1 MYDYDLIVVGG
12 GPAGYVA
19 AIRGSQLGLKTA
31 VMEKENMGG
40 TCLNIGCIP
49 TKALYQS
56 AKLMREIAR
65 GEEFGIHVPAGEM
78 DFPAVITRKDKVVAR
93 LVGGVQHLMKKNRV
107 TVIRGKASFADSHT
121 LTDAVGK
128 RYTAKYILVAT
139 GSHNN
144 LPPVPGIDGKN
155 VIDST
160 AALSL
165 EQLPEDLI
173 IVGGGVI
180 GAELGNIFAAFG
192 SRVTIVEMLPQLI
205 RGASQECAEA
215 LKAGLERSGVR
226 VELSAAVKKISDDA
240 QGRKSVTFAKDGKEQ
255 VVQAQYVLVATGRA
269 PNTDG
274 LNLEKAGVKT
284 EPRGWI
290 QVNDQ
295 MRTNVTHIYAA
306 GDVTGRS
313 FLAHAAY
320 EEGCVAVEN
329 MAGNR
334 KEMNFDAIPKAVFT
348 APEISW
354 VGMTEEEARQA
365 GFKPITG
372 VFSMAANGKALA
384 EGETEGFVK
393 VVSES
398 EYHRVLGVH
407 MAGPAA
413 SEIVTTAASLIAQE
427 CGLEDVAATIYP
439 HPSVSEALREA
450 CLIALGQ
457 AVHS

>member
-31 VMEKENMGG
+31 VMEREHMGG
-40 TCLNIGCIP
+40 TCLNVGCIP
-49 TKALYQS
+49 TKALYQT

-65 GEEFGIHVPAGEM
+65 GEEFGVRVPKGEV
-78 DFPAVITRKDKVVAR
+78 DFPAVIARKDRVVSR
-93 LVGGVQHLMKKNRV
+93 LVGGVRHLMKKYKV
-107 TVIRGKASFADSHT
+107 DVITENAAFADPHT
-121 LTDAVGK
+121 LTGAAGK
-128 RYTAKYILVAT
+128 RYTAKFILIAT
-139 GSHNN
+139 GSHNS
-144 LPPVPGIDGKN
+144 LPPIPGIDGKN

-160 AALSL
+160 EALSL
-165 EQLPEDLI
+165 KELPEELV

-192 SRVTIVEMLPQLI
+192 SKVTILEMLPLLI
-205 RGASQECAEA
+205 RGTSQTCEDSLEMG
-215 LKAGLERSGVR
+215 LKDAGVR
-226 VELSAAVKKISDDA
+226 VELSAAVKRIEDR
-240 QGRKSVTFAKDGKEQ
+240 QGRKLVTFEKDGTEQ
-255 VVQAQYVLVATGRA
+255 SVQAQYVLVATGRA
-269 PNTDG
+269 PTTG
-274 LNLEKAGVKT
+274 ALALEKAGVKT
-284 EPRGWI
+284 APKGWI
-290 QVNDQ
+290 EVNDRMQ
-295 MRTNVTHIYAA
+295 TNVTHIYAA
-306 GDVTGRS
+306 GDVTGRGM
-313 FLAHAAY
+313 LAHTAY
-320 EEGCVAVEN
+320 EAGSVAVEN
-329 MAGNR
+329 MAGHDR
-334 KEMNFDAIPKAVFT
+334 AMSFDAVPKVVFT

-354 VGMTEEEARQA
+354 VGMTEEEATQA

-398 EYHRVLGVH
+398 EYHRVLGVQIVG
-407 MAGPAA
+407 ASA

-450 CLIALGQ
+450 CLVALGQ
-457 AVHS
+457 AIHS